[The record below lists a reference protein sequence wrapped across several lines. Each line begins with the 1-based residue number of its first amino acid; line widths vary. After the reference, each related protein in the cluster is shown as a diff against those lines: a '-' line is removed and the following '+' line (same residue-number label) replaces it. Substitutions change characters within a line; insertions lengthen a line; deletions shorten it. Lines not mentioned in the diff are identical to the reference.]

1 MILIKKN
8 FLTLKNACFFLPN
21 VDGSDGVRPISVLE
35 NQDWDS
41 LRHFGSLLSISPS
54 FYEQLFCQFPF
65 TKKIA
70 NPNCKRRKAAQN
82 VFVRKSCS

>member
-8 FLTLKNACFFLPN
+8 FLTLKNACFFVPN

-54 FYEQLFCQFPF
+54 FYEQLFHQFPF
-65 TKKIA
+65 AKKFQNQTVNA
-70 NPNCKRRKAAQN
+70 EKLRKTLL
-82 VFVRKSCS
+82 FK